1 MIPSF
6 QKSQFPYNQKSNQC
20 EYPKQQVCRACFQ
33 EASKIGN
40 HGKFNFAQC
49 GASIGLLEV
58 NSKRD
63 LAFWSKF
70 LTRKTHAGCTAQG
83 ADGPS
88 ADASV
93 TATAASSSPNHLP
106 HWPPPPPPL
115 TPRGPHYLTL
125 VNRSQNRVIDLVQI
139 FWLSGGRSSW
149 EWAPITLIWK
159 GHSLLLFTQPCLS
172 WTLLS
177 NVLRFEPNWGYIFG
191 RRFYGVLTSDYQ
203 CIAWHCC
210 NILGGFNKHLS
221 RLSRLSYTPKPS
233 SWLR

>member
-1 MIPSF
+1 MRS
-6 QKSQFPYNQKSNQC
+6 QHWTSRSQFKAWSGILEQISDPENSRWLHSTGGRWAK
-20 EYPKQQVCRACFQ
+20 CRCLCNGHSRLLLTHSP
-33 EASKIGN
+33 AS
-40 HGKFNFAQC
+40 
-49 GASIGLLEV
+49 
-58 NSKRD
+58 
-63 LAFWSKF
+63 
-70 LTRKTHAGCTAQG
+70 LT
-83 ADGPS
+83 
-88 ADASV
+88 
-93 TATAASSSPNHLP
+93 
-106 HWPPPPPPL
+106 PPPPL